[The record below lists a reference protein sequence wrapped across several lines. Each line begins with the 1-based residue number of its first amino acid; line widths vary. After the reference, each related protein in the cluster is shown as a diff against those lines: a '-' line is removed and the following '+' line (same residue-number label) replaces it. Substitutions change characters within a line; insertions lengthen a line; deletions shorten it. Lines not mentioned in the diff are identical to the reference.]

1 MWNRIAT
8 RVSRRAPQVVAAAVR
23 PSIRHVARPAITT
36 RTFFTS
42 PTRLDSLADAQ
53 EQIKK
58 GTEYL
63 NQGSLD
69 MAMHSYHKSV
79 QIAPSAAGYFNIGVC
94 YFQMGKHKDAID
106 SFERSLDYEPNQADA
121 HTNIASAYLMLKNV
135 PEAIKHLEQ
144 ASNFNPLDGEIQYN
158 LGCVYEAMGNLEGAK
173 TRFERAGILGIEK
186 ADQALEK
193 LATKMEKQ

>member
-36 RTFFTS
+36 RSMFVATQSQKKEFECWTNPAFFTS

-79 QIAPSAAGYFNIGVC
+79 QIAPSG
-94 YFQMGKHKDAID
+94 MD
-106 SFERSLDYEPNQADA
+106 SFSVYANACWQGKT
-121 HTNIASAYLMLKNV
+121 H
-135 PEAIKHLEQ
+135 
-144 ASNFNPLDGEIQYN
+144 IQF
-158 LGCVYEAMGNLEGAK
+158 LSRWL
-173 TRFERAGILGIEK
+173 F
-186 ADQALEK
+186 
-193 LATKMEKQ
+193 